1 MSKLPKSDLDCY
13 WSAIAAQ
20 NLRAR
25 KPSAPYKISPLS
37 RQQEWPAGSRAK
49 WRNVVFPYVLWPF
62 PSPRLGTRLRNK
74 DSESDLEISCVG
86 WDERAKGTMCVWVSS
101 EYPSLHCREWGA
113 FADDYKWR
121 GGEGICAVA
130 NNSNATLQ
138 AAAKRTL
145 ICTKREQNTSWQVS
159 LILDRQVDNSFLHV
173 RNSLQIR

>member
-13 WSAIAAQ
+13 WSATAAQ
-20 NLRAR
+20 NLLAR

-74 DSESDLEISCVG
+74 DSESDFEISCVG

-101 EYPSLHCREWGA
+101 EYPSLHCRAWGPLLMTINGEEGRESVRLPTIRMQHCRLQRSGPWSVLNESKIRH
-113 FADDYKWR
+113 DKW
-121 GGEGICAVA
+121 A
-130 NNSNATLQ
+130 
-138 AAAKRTL
+138 
-145 ICTKREQNTSWQVS
+145 WY
-159 LILDRQVDNSFLHV
+159 
-173 RNSLQIR
+173 